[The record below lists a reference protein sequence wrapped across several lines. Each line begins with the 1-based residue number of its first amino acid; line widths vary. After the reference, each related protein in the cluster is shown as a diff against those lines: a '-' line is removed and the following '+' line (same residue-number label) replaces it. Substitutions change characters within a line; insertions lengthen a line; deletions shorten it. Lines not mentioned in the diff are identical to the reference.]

1 MPELTSTLDAVTV
14 FPDRAR
20 VTRRGRLP
28 LEPGQHRLEITDLP
42 LALVPDSVRASGH
55 GTARARLLGIRTEM
69 RHYVETPAEA
79 ARELEAQIQTLQ
91 DSDADLAARAEV
103 LDKAQK
109 ALDGLAAQSDVFAR
123 GLAFRNR
130 TPEDQGAL
138 YDFIIARETALQSEI
153 LALSR
158 QRRDVARELDRLRR
172 ELTKLQSARPRQRY
186 AATVEVEVL
195 SAGEL
200 EIELTYV
207 VQTAY
212 WTPLYDLRLA
222 GGELEVTHLAEVA
235 QGTGEDWIGVSLT
248 LSTARPALS
257 LMIPELDPW
266 YVGPRPAPPI
276 RAKMM
281 AGAAPQAMRAAA
293 PTMAGVSLDSL
304 EMEEAA
310 EEVPD
315 ILLETPSAAVMETGA
330 ALTYQIPSRA
340 DVPGNNDAR
349 KVTVASF
356 RLRPALDLVT
366 APRLEPVCYR
376 RAKGRNESPY
386 TLLPG
391 PAQLFED
398 DEYLGA
404 TQLKHTAPGQELE
417 LALGADERVRVE
429 RKLIARSVDKT
440 FLADRRRTRYGYRI
454 EVENLRETPQT
465 VFVRDQLPVAKH
477 EQIKVKLESAEPK
490 PTRHTELNQLEWKLV
505 LDKGGRQVL
514 HFDFSVEA
522 PREMELTGLTI

>member
-1 MPELTSTLDAVTV
+1 MTELASTLDAVTV

-20 VTRRGRLP
+20 VTRRGRLS

-42 LALVPDSVRASGH
+42 LALATTSVRAAGH

-69 RHYVETPAEA
+69 RHYVDTPAEA

-91 DSDADLAARAEV
+91 DTDADLAARAEV
-103 LDKAQK
+103 LDKSQK

-138 YDFIIARETALQSEI
+138 YDFIVARASALQTEI

-158 QRRDVARELDRLRR
+158 QRREVGRELDQLRR
-172 ELTKLQSARPRQRY
+172 ELAKIQSARPRQRY

-195 SAGEL
+195 AAGEL

-207 VQTAY
+207 VRTAR
-212 WTPLYDLRLA
+212 WMPLYDLRFNSD
-222 GGELEVTHLAEVA
+222 ELEVTYLADVS
-235 QGTGEDWIGVSLT
+235 QGTGEDWTGVSLT
-248 LSTARPALS
+248 LSTARPALA
-257 LMIPELDPW
+257 LVIPELEPW
-266 YVGPRPAPPI
+266 YVGPRPAPQM
-276 RAKMM
+276 RAQMMTARVAAPAAAQAM
-281 AGAAPQAMRAAA
+281 AGI
-293 PTMAGVSLDSL
+293 L
-304 EMEEAA
+304 EERDVPAA
-310 EEVPD
+310 EEPD
-315 ILLETPSAAVMETGA
+315 VLLETPSAAVTESGA
-330 ALTYQIPSRA
+330 ALTYQIPNRA
-340 DVPGNNDAR
+340 DVPGNNDPR
-349 KVTVASF
+349 KVTVATF
-356 RLRPALDLVT
+356 RLRPTLDLVT
-366 APRLEPVCYR
+366 APRTEPVCYR

-391 PAQLFED
+391 PAQLFEGE
-398 DEYLGA
+398 EYLGA
-404 TQLKHTAPGQELE
+404 TQIRRTAPGQELE

-454 EVENLRETPQT
+454 EVENLRDTPQT
-465 VFVRDQLPVAKH
+465 VFVRDQLPVARH
-477 EQIKVKLESAEPK
+477 EQIKVKLESADPK
-490 PTRHTELNQLEWKLV
+490 PAKHTELNQLEWKLV
-505 LDKGGRQVL
+505 LDKAARQVL

-522 PREMELTGLTI
+522 PREMEVSGLPV

>member
-1 MPELTSTLDAVTV
+1 MPELTSTLDAVSI

-20 VTRRGRLP
+20 VTRRGRLSV
-28 LEPGQHRLEITDLP
+28 EPGQHRLEIADLP
-42 LALVPDSVRASGH
+42 LALLTDSVRASGR

-79 ARELEAQIQTLQ
+79 AREIEAQIQTLQ

-103 LDKAQK
+103 FDKAQK
-109 ALDGLAAQSDVFAR
+109 ALDGLAAQSDVYAR

-130 TPEDQGAL
+130 SPEDQGAL
-138 YDFIIARETALQSEI
+138 YDFIVARATTLQTEI

-172 ELTKLQSARPRQRY
+172 ELAGLQSARPRQRW
-186 AATVEVEVL
+186 AALIEVEVL

-207 VQTAY
+207 VHSAR
-212 WTPLYDLRLA
+212 WTPLYDLRLT
-222 GGELEVTHLAEVA
+222 GDELEVAYLAEVA
-235 QGTGEDWIGVSLT
+235 QGTGEDWNGVSLT

-257 LMIPELDPW
+257 LVIPELDPW
-266 YVGPRPAPPI
+266 YVGPRPAPRP
-276 RAKMM
+276 RAPMM
-281 AGAAPQAMRAAA
+281 PAAAPQAMRAAQ
-293 PTMAGVSLDSL
+293 TSAGFSLDSL
-304 EMEEAA
+304 QMEEA
-310 EEVPD
+310 EEEPE
-315 ILLETPSAAVMETGA
+315 LFLEIPSAEVTESGA
-330 ALTYQIPSRA
+330 AITYQIPSRA

-349 KVTVASF
+349 KVTVATF
-356 RLRPALDLVT
+356 RLRPTLDLVT
-366 APRLEPVCYR
+366 APRIEPVCYR

-391 PAQLFED
+391 PAQLFEG

-440 FLADRRRTRYGYRI
+440 FLADRRRIRYGYRI
-454 EVENLRETPQT
+454 EVENLRDTPQT
-465 VFVRDQLPVAKH
+465 VWVRDQLPVAKH
-477 EQIKVKLESAEPK
+477 EQVKVKLESVDPK
-490 PTRHTELNQLEWKLV
+490 PSKHTELNQLEWKLV
-505 LDKGGRQVL
+505 LEPAARQVL
-514 HFDFSVEA
+514 HFDFSVEH
-522 PREMELTGLTI
+522 PREMDVIGLGT